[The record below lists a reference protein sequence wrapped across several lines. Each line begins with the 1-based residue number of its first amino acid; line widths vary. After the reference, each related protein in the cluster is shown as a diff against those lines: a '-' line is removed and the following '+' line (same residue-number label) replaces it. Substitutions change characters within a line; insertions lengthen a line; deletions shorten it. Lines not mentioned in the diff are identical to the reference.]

1 MNLTY
6 IRAYPISTLIQVL
19 DTEKVKKAI
28 AEWSK
33 HAGIGIQR
41 CARIEKMLFTILYLK
56 QHFEENTGGSKPLAT
71 MADKHKE
78 MIIEFYKELLQ
89 INSSQ
94 VQLVSGQAFISMLNV
109 ISEEAE
115 NIEDM
120 KKASEPRVAERPE
133 KVNGPANIM
142 G

>member
-19 DTEKVKKAI
+19 DTEKVNKAI
-28 AEWSK
+28 GEWLK
-33 HAGIGIQR
+33 HSGIGAQR
-41 CARIEKMLFTILYLK
+41 ISNITNMLYTIKYLK

-78 MIIEFYKELLQ
+78 MIIEFYRELLDV
-89 INSSQ
+89 NAN
-94 VQLVSGQAFISMLNV
+94 QLQFSSGQGFLLMLRAL
-109 ISEEAE
+109 SEAAE
-115 NIEDM
+115 NIEEM

-133 KVNGPANIM
+133 KVSGPANIIS
-142 G
+142 